1 MAGIRIGGGR
11 TRRSIELAAADRAYT
26 EVLADSTA
34 QPGPTRGQVSRR
46 VMLSVAGLT
55 LLSGCGTSGGSTGSA
70 AGPAPSTPANDGTT
84 PTPTPTPTVPRPR
97 PSTPTPHR
105 PPIAVETKPQFYVD
119 AGPKVIALT
128 LDDGPSQYT
137 APILEILREHRI
149 TATFC
154 MLGQQIAE
162 YSTVVKEVAA
172 AGHLITNHTWDHAD
186 QTKLSLQKV
195 TSEIDRTNQVMAD
208 VGITASMYRAPY
220 GAWNHTVFEAAAN
233 AGLRCLDWSVDPVDW
248 SRPGVN
254 SIVRNIMKNTRT
266 GSIILDHDGGGDRS
280 QTVEAMRI
288 WLPRLIA
295 DGYTFTTP

>member
-1 MAGIRIGGGR
+1 MSGIRIGGGR
-11 TRRSIELAAADRAYT
+11 SRRARELAEADRMYT
-26 EVLADSTA
+26 EVLAGSDG
-34 QPGPTRGQVSRR
+34 PGLTPGQVSRR
-46 VMLSVAGLT
+46 VMLSVAGVT
-55 LLSGCGTSGGSTGSA
+55 LLSGCAVGGTTGTA
-70 AGPAPSTPANDGTT
+70 AGPAASTPANDGTT
-84 PTPTPTPTVPRPR
+84 PTPTPSPSATVPTPR
-97 PSTPTPHR
+97 ASTPVPKR
-105 PPIAVETKPQFYVD
+105 APIPVQTKPQFYVD

-162 YSTVVKEVAA
+162 YSTIVKEVAA

-186 QTKLSLQKV
+186 QTKLTLKKV
-195 TSEIDRTNQVMAD
+195 TSEIDRTNQAMAD

-233 AGLRCLDWSVDPVDW
+233 AGLPCLDWSVDPVDW

-254 SIVRNIMKNTRT
+254 SIVRNIMRNTHT

-280 QTVEAMRI
+280 QTVAAMKI